1 MKKSLILPLTRLASS
16 LSLFGVLLCI
26 HMSFTLAHFLPS
38 ESKAAVMDAVY
49 SFFFVGA
56 ALSAVLCPLF
66 LPFPGGK
73 NKPLLMSLCFIGF
86 LSALEFIFR
95 SLGVSL
101 WLGSYALRSLMAIL
115 EGMITTMCYGL
126 FYLAWL
132 RKPAAG
138 SQTGRTGGFCSLV
151 LGAALLGS
159 VLARYYSVPLMET
172 GLAGDPHKGVV
183 FVFHFIKY
191 CIPVIGA
198 LAAVSVLMSHNAA
211 ASLPGKDQPAEPEIK
226 TDRSVILR
234 LIGLASVFTI
244 LNGMLNMQALPLYS
258 DEVIYYP
265 HYLTVTAAVLILGF
279 LAGRSTGLFIR
290 LFLPPAIVLFILMS
304 CLPLFI
310 EHPQFN
316 ITMSTLIAIAHY
328 TVWVVFTTAVVEYYS
343 GGFWFYG
350 IASVISFSVV
360 FAFLA
365 PLIQPFIP
373 DGAEYKVLFIVIAAV
388 LFMLLAFRFIFPKQ
402 AQKAQPSMMPEKRQ
416 EPFPETAALEDI
428 FRERGLSQRE
438 IEVANLL
445 VKEGIGKKEI
455 GERLFIS
462 AGTAK
467 IHISKIYQKFDV
479 NNQREFMA
487 LFVYKE
493 QLPR

>member
-1 MKKSLILPLTRLASS
+1 
-16 LSLFGVLLCI
+16 
-26 HMSFTLAHFLPS
+26 
-38 ESKAAVMDAVY
+38 
-49 SFFFVGA
+49 
-56 ALSAVLCPLF
+56 
-66 LPFPGGK
+66 
-73 NKPLLMSLCFIGF
+73 
-86 LSALEFIFR
+86 
-95 SLGVSL
+95 
-101 WLGSYALRSLMAIL
+101 
-115 EGMITTMCYGL
+115 
-126 FYLAWL
+126 
-132 RKPAAG
+132 
-138 SQTGRTGGFCSLV
+138 
-151 LGAALLGS
+151 
-159 VLARYYSVPLMET
+159 
-172 GLAGDPHKGVV
+172 
-183 FVFHFIKY
+183 
-191 CIPVIGA
+191 
-198 LAAVSVLMSHNAA
+198 MSHNAA
-211 ASLPGKDQPAEPEIK
+211 AALPGRDLPAEPKIK
-226 TDRSVILR
+226 TDWSVILR

-258 DEVIYYP
+258 IEVIYYP
-265 HYLTVTAAVLILGF
+265 NYLTVTAAVLILGF
-279 LAGRSTGLFIR
+279 FAGRSTGLFIR

-350 IASVISFSVV
+350 IASVIFFSVV

-373 DGAEYKVLFIVIAAV
+373 DGAEYRVLFIVIAAV

-402 AQKAQPSMMPEKRQ
+402 AQKPQPMIPEKRQ

-445 VKEGIGKKEI
+445 VKEGLGKKEI

-467 IHISKIYQKFDV
+467 IHISKIYQKFNV

-487 LFVYKE
+487 LFIYREKF
-493 QLPR
+493 PR